1 MYFNNNLVTDNIS
14 WQSVEL
20 VEDTEV
26 SGENNR
32 PDLSLVTDKR
42 LLHYFIEYA
51 PAITCNKTK
60 EFKVP

>member
-26 SGENNR
+26 SGE
-32 PDLSLVTDKR
+32 S
-42 LLHYFIEYA
+42 HQ
-51 PAITCNKTK
+51 PAASH
-60 EFKVP
+60 